1 MKNILKITIAVFF
14 ALGVLS
20 CKEVNTVV
28 KPGDKPVIEA
38 YLAPGQPV
46 AMQVYTEIPYTTTDS
61 AFSKPITGLKIK
73 ILNSN
78 GKSFILEGDET
89 GNYKSKSTE
98 LIGPT
103 GTTVSMEF
111 SYNSRIIAAT
121 TIMPQKPKGFASD
134 INEIIRIPRDFTAG
148 QPMIQGG
155 PNGIQEPRIPINLT
169 WENTDNV
176 YHFVAAQ
183 SLEANPVPVVMQ
195 NTNPNEPNRNRA
207 PRRFNNQPVQTTAS
221 SLQSQSFQY
230 FGKYAVILYRL
241 NPDYA
246 ALYVNSNTTSQNIST
261 PIGTITN
268 GLGIFT
274 GVNADTLVVNVKKGI

>member
-1 MKNILKITIAVFF
+1 MKNILKITISVFF

-73 ILNSN
+73 ISNSN

-121 TIMPQKPKGFASD
+121 TIMPQKPKGFKAD
-134 INEIIRIPRDFTAG
+134 IKEISRVPRDFSIG
-148 QPMIQGG
+148 QPMQGG
-155 PNGIQEPRIPINLT
+155 ISALIEPQIPINLT

-183 SLEANPVPVVMQ
+183 SLEANPVPVIVQ
-195 NTNPNEPNRNRA
+195 ANSPNGDNRNRA